1 MVAQLFGA
9 FDGIVVGE
17 SDQVQAA
24 APEER
29 INSVGIAITFAAKLS
44 DKGGRTGT
52 GEVRV
57 NMQVASHVNKNS
69 RAVLPADDMRAKVL
83 KIQIFNSFDTVTV
96 F

>member
-1 MVAQLFGA
+1 MLQQGINGPGVA
-9 FDGIVVGE
+9 
-17 SDQVQAA
+17 
-24 APEER
+24 
-29 INSVGIAITFAAKLS
+29 IAFAAKLS

-57 NMQVASHVNKNS
+57 NMQVASHEYKNS
-69 RAVLPADDMRAKVL
+69 GLVLPADDIRAKVV

>member
-1 MVAQLFGA
+1 V
-9 FDGIVVGE
+9 IGE
-17 SDQVQAA
+17 SEEVHAA
-24 APEER
+24 ALQQG
-29 INSVGIAITFAAKLS
+29 INVVRIAITFAAKFS
-44 DKGGRTGT
+44 GKGGCSWS

-69 RAVLPADDMRAKVL
+69 EAVLRADDMRAKVL

>member
-9 FDGIVVGE
+9 FDRIVIGE
-17 SDQVQAA
+17 SEEIHAA
-24 APEER
+24 ALQQG
-29 INSVGIAITFAAKLS
+29 IYGAGIAVTFATKLS
-44 DKGGRTGT
+44 DKRGRTGT

-57 NMQVASHVNKNS
+57 NMQVASHVNENS

>member
-1 MVAQLFGA
+1 MLAQLFGA
-9 FDGIVVGE
+9 FDGIVIGE
-17 SDQVQAA
+17 GKQTHAA
-24 APEER
+24 ALQQG
-29 INSVGIAITFAAKLS
+29 INGAGIAITFAAEIS

-57 NMQVASHVNKNS
+57 NMQVASHEDKNS
-69 RAVLPADDMRAKVL
+69 GVVLPADDMRAKVL

>member
-1 MVAQLFGA
+1 MLAQLFGA
-9 FDGIVVGE
+9 FDGIVIGE
-17 SDQVQAA
+17 SEEVHAA
-24 APEER
+24 ALQQG
-29 INSVGIAITFAAKLS
+29 INGVGIAITFTAKLS

-57 NMQVASHVNKNS
+57 NMQVASHVNENS
-69 RAVLPADDMRAKVL
+69 GVVLPADDMRAKVL

>member
-1 MVAQLFGA
+1 MLAQLFGA
-9 FDGIVVGE
+9 FDRIVIGE
-17 SDQVQAA
+17 SEQVHAA
-24 APEER
+24 ALEPR
-29 INSVGIAITFAAKLS
+29 INSAGIAITFAAKLS

-57 NMQVASHVNKNS
+57 NMQVASHVNENS
-69 RAVLPADDMRAKVL
+69 GVVLPADDMRAKVL

>member
-1 MVAQLFGA
+1 MLAQLFGA
-9 FDGIVVGE
+9 FDGIVIGE
-17 SDQVQAA
+17 SEEVHAA
-24 APEER
+24 ALQQG
-29 INSVGIAITFAAKLS
+29 INVVRIAITFAAKFS
-44 DKGGRTGT
+44 GKGGCSWS

-69 RAVLPADDMRAKVL
+69 EAVLRADDMRAKVL

>member
-1 MVAQLFGA
+1 M
-9 FDGIVVGE
+9 VGE
-17 SDQVQAA
+17 SEETHAA
-24 APEER
+24 ALEQG
-29 INSVGIAITFAAKLS
+29 INGEGIAITFAAKIS

-57 NMQVASHVNKNS
+57 NMQVASHDYEN
-69 RAVLPADDMRAKVL
+69 RGRVLPADDMRAKVL